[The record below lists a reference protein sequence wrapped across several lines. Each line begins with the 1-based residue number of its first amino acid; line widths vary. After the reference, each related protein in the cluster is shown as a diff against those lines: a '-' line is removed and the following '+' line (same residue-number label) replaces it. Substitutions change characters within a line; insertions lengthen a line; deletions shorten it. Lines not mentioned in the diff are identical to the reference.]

1 MAPQAAGTRGRRLTV
16 RLFVYGTLAPGSEA
30 WPVLEPWTVGVPRL
44 DAVAGRL
51 YDTGR
56 GYPAATFGDRPPPAD
71 QTGVVEGQTGVVEGQ
86 TGVVEGQTGVVEG
99 QTGVVE
105 GIVVTIDPARA
116 EEALAALD
124 RYEGAEYRRVAVR
137 TRGGVEAAAYDWIA
151 PIDGL
156 HPIPGGSWPDAERQ
170 AETRRRDRR

>member
-71 QTGVVEGQTGVVEGQ
+71 
-86 TGVVEGQTGVVEG
+86 QTGVVEG